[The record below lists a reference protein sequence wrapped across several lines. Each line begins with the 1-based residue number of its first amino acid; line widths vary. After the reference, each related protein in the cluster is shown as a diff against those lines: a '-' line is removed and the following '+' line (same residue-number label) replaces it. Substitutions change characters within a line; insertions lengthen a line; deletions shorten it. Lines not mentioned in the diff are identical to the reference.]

1 MSLEQL
7 DAHIDSIS
15 SSTMSTVPT
24 TVTDTCSSQLL
35 VGSTSSSAGRQ
46 AIPLM

>member
-7 DAHIDSIS
+7 DAHNDSIS

-24 TVTDTCSSQLL
+24 MTDTCSSQLS
-35 VGSTSSSAGRQ
+35 VGSTTISAGLLVGKQ
-46 AIPLM
+46 FL